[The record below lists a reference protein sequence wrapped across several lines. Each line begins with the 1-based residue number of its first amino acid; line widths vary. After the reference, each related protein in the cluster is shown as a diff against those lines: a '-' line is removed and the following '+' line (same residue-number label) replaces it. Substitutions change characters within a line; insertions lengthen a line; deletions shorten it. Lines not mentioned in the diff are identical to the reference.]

1 MVGLVDASDTPLTPE
16 QAEMLKRFLSDPVAR
31 LNHLYWIIDKDGRP
45 VRFKMNWAQRELHET
60 AHTRNNILKVRQLG
74 LSTYIAMLILDMCLF
89 RPQYKA
95 AIVDKTLTDAQA
107 KIAKIAFAFQRLDS
121 LPENPTE
128 LDVELARIGGM
139 LKAYHAGIKIKK
151 ESIEFSNGSSVIVSA
166 SGRGGTMQLLHVSE
180 LGYIAAHDPV
190 RATEIITGSLNTVG
204 KNCRIYMESTHEG
217 GKYGL
222 NYEGILA
229 AMDMIGKP
237 LSLLDFKFYFFPWY
251 RHPEYMLD
259 GTPHPT
265 ADQLKYFS
273 SIERECN
280 TTLSPGQRA
289 WYCSMERVQRS
300 RMRQEYPSTPEEAL
314 NPITDGTIYS
324 LQIGTLRE
332 RGHLKAAFEP
342 DPHRPIY
349 TVWDF
354 GIGDYMSIWW
364 VQPDGRGKWLLLDN
378 YTAHQQ
384 PISHYIGVLREHEA
398 MWGRCAGCIV
408 PHDGARRDIHLIPQD
423 APLSDAGYSVT
434 RVPRTS
440 NLWAS
445 VDNTREFLLTCVIHE
460 RCSEPSVC
468 EGVKFISGVD
478 AISNYRLAPP
488 GPHGTLARQPLHD
501 LCSHASDALRT
512 FADAVKQG
520 LVSPLLGWANK
531 PKRKGRSSYV
541 DRMLS

>member
-1 MVGLVDASDTPLTPE
+1 
-16 QAEMLKRFLSDPVAR
+16 MLKRFLSDSAAR
-31 LNHLYWIIDKDGRP
+31 LNHLYWIIDKNGRP
-45 VRFKMNWAQRELHET
+45 VRFRMNWAQRELHDT

-89 RPQYKA
+89 RPQFKA
-95 AIVDKTLTDAQA
+95 AIVDKTLMDAEA
-107 KIAKIAFAFQRLDS
+107 KVAKIAFAFQRLDI
-121 LPENPTE
+121 LPENPTD
-128 LDVELARIGGM
+128 LDVELARIGSM
-139 LKAYHAGIKIKK
+139 LKAYHAGIKIKQQ
-151 ESIEFSNGSSVIVSA
+151 SIEFANGSSVIVSA

-217 GKYGL
+217 GKYGI
-222 NYEGILA
+222 NYEQIIG

-237 LSLLDFKFYFFPWY
+237 LSLLDFKFYFFPWF
-251 RHPEYMLD
+251 RHPEYMLE
-259 GTPHPT
+259 GEPHPT
-265 ADQLKYFS
+265 AEQLKYFS
-273 SIERECN
+273 SIEKECH

-300 RMRQEYPSTPEEAL
+300 RMKQEYPSTPDEAL

-324 LQIGTLRE
+324 SQINALRE
-332 RGHLKAAFEP
+332 RGHLKAPFEP

-384 PISHYIGVLREHEA
+384 PISHYIGVVREHEA

-423 APLSDAGYSVT
+423 AALSDAGYSVT

-445 VDNTREFLLTCVIHE
+445 VDNTREFLLTCIIHE

-478 AISNYRLAPP
+478 ALSNYRLAPP
-488 GPHGTLARQPLHD
+488 GPNGTLARQPLHD
-501 LCSHASDALRT
+501 LCSHAADSLRT
-512 FADAVKQG
+512 FADAVKKG

-531 PKRKGRSSYV
+531 PRRKERSSYV